1 MTWVPITADGRSE
14 RAAVLGM
21 HPGAYAAHQ
30 AFLEACDGI
39 FDPGLVTLCRARMAQ
54 MLHCREELAR
64 HPGQTLTGLESWW
77 ERPEDYSALQ
87 RNALS
92 FAEQFIMD
100 PALISPELAAG
111 LERDLGTSG
120 TLNFATV
127 ISAIEA
133 SLRLSALL
141 DLDPAE

>member
-1 MTWVPITADGRSE
+1 MTWLPVTLDGRSE
-14 RAAVLGM
+14 RDAVLGM

-30 AFLEACDGI
+30 AFLDACGTL
-39 FDPGLVTLCRARMAQ
+39 FDPALLTLCRARMAQ
-54 MLHCREELAR
+54 LLRCREELAR
-64 HPGQTLTGLESWW
+64 HPAQTLADLESWW
-77 ERPEDYSALQ
+77 ETPERYPGLH

-92 FAEQFIMD
+92 FVEQFLMD
-100 PALISPELAAG
+100 PALISAELAAS

-127 ISAIEA
+127 VSALEA

-141 DLDPAE
+141 DLEPSE